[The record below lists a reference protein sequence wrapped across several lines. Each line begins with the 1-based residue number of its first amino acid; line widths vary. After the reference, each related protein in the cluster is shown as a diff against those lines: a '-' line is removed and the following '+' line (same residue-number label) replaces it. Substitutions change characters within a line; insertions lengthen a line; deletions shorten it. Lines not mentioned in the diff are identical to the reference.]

1 MTIKQTKLKGE
12 RSTTVSVGLRISP
25 KTKFAL
31 DMMSRKHLRS
41 LTATIEWAVA
51 QAIAREDHAPTGMSF
66 SDMIALAWSV
76 DEEER
81 LLNMHKHCPEL
92 LTFDEEVEV
101 RALLKKS
108 EA

>member
-1 MTIKQTKLKGE
+1 MTIKQAKLKGE

-51 QAIAREDHAPTGMSF
+51 QAISRETHDPTGMSL
-66 SDMIALAWSV
+66 SELVSAVWSV
-76 DEEER
+76 DEQER
-81 LLNMHKHCPEL
+81 LLSMHRHCPEL

-101 RALLKKS
+101 RELLKKS